1 MPFDPSKISLRTTR
15 RSKETDPEKIFE
27 SLTLRGTVENLWS
40 PQAAALRDWHRQR
53 QEPDVVIEM
62 NTGGGKTLVGL
73 LVAQSLVNETGKCVL
88 YVCPTN
94 QLVGQ
99 AASKADECGIEY
111 ATYMAGRWQ
120 AREVTDDSRG
130 PCLTNYAAVFNG
142 KAIFERF
149 NLGGIVFDDAHAAGN
164 IIRSHF
170 TLAFDNGTP
179 VFKEIVQR
187 LRPYFTASHQSMAL
201 RDAIDGDPRFVLF
214 VPMFETRRLAPTLAN
229 LLLEASVDEEKGTL
243 FAWEHVK
250 DHLDRCAI
258 LLSGSRVEITPAA
271 LPLHRLHCLTGGV
284 RRVYLTATLPSPAE
298 FVKTF
303 GVERPVRIAPKGKS
317 GEAQRLFIFPAG
329 RKDDD
334 HRAVTK
340 QLIDSHKACVIVP
353 STRTASD
360 WQDAATLFDGST
372 GQAGIQRFAQ
382 AKGTEKLIFA
392 ARYDG
397 IDLPGDA
404 CRILVL
410 DGLPKGSHL
419 LTRFLDEALQVA
431 SLRASHSAIRVV
443 QAIGRIFRSNT
454 DHGAVVF
461 CGTEVQGWARS
472 PANQSFLP
480 PLLQKQLQ
488 LGVGLRESVEVG
500 ETTNEELLAAV
511 LSGDKGWDQFY
522 QQKIDA
528 FDISAST
535 APPPWLVDFAGREQR
550 AYQKIWDGNAADAAA
565 TYASLADEAEGH
577 DARLAAWFRHWEGFS
592 YDLLGN
598 AAQAR
603 KAYVLAA
610 NIRAD
615 LGRPQIEGA
624 TVLASSTV
632 PKLSAQAKA
641 VALQF
646 ESKRAKVAAM
656 IDKIVG
662 DLTYGD
668 QTNPV
673 EEALRV
679 LGTLLGLN
687 ASRPD
692 KEEGTG
698 PDVKWQSP
706 SKKGGVALEAKTNK
720 KETSQYQKKDD
731 IGQFHDHA
739 KYLAAR
745 HPGEDFRK
753 VIVGRYLRVSS
764 ECHPPDDLRVV
775 TLEQFQGLAERVK
788 TLYEALLE
796 TDSGESVEVM
806 AERWLQELGL
816 RWPLCVDGLQ
826 SKLAV
831 DLQAEDLDGEVSH

>member
-1 MPFDPSKISLRTTR
+1 VPFDPSKISLRTTR
-15 RSKETDPEKIFE
+15 RSKESDPEKIFE
-27 SLTLRGTVENLWS
+27 SLTLRGTIENLWS
-40 PQAAALRDWHRQR
+40 PQAAALREWHRQR
-53 QEPDVVIEM
+53 ESPDAVIEM

-94 QLVGQ
+94 QLVEQ
-99 AASKADECGIEY
+99 ASAKAHECGIEV
-111 ATYMAGRWQ
+111 ATYMEGSWE
-120 AREVTDDSRG
+120 AREVTQDSRG

-142 KAIFERF
+142 KSIFERF
-149 NLGGIVFDDAHAAGN
+149 DLGGIIFDDAHAAGN
-164 IIRSHF
+164 IIRSNF
-170 TLAFDNGTP
+170 SLAFDNGTP
-179 VFKEIVQR
+179 LYKEVVQR
-187 LRPYFTASHQSMAL
+187 LRPYFTASHQSMSL
-201 RDAIDGDPRFVLF
+201 RDAIDGDPRPLLF
-214 VPMFETRRLAPTLAN
+214 LPMFEARRLAPTIAK
-229 LLLEASVDEEKGTL
+229 LLIDAKVDEEKKTL
-243 FAWEHVK
+243 FAWEHIK
-250 DHLDRCAI
+250 DHLGRCVI

-271 LPLHRLHCLTGGV
+271 LPLHRLRCLSGPA

-303 GVERPVRIAPKGKS
+303 GVEQPVRIDPKGKS

-329 RKDDD
+329 RKDKD

-340 QLIDSHKACVIVP
+340 QIIDPRKACVIVP
-353 STRTASD
+353 STRAAAD
-360 WQDAATLFDGST
+360 WQDVATLFDGST

-382 AKGTEKLIFA
+382 AKGTEKLILA

-404 CRILVL
+404 CRVLVL

-454 DHGAVVF
+454 DHGAVVL

-472 PANQSFLP
+472 PANLRFLP
-480 PLLQKQLQ
+480 PLLQKQIQ
-488 LGVGLRESVEVG
+488 LGVGLSESVDAE

-511 LSGDKGWDQFY
+511 LSGDRGWDQFY

-535 APPPWLVDFAGREQR
+535 APPSWLVDFAAREQR
-550 AYQKIWDGNAADAAA
+550 AYQKIWDGNATDAAA
-565 TYASLADEAEGH
+565 DYASLADEAEGH
-577 DARLAAWFRHWEGFS
+577 DPRLAAWFRHWEGFS

-598 AAQAR
+598 TAHAR

-610 NIRAD
+610 NVRAD
-615 LGRPQIEGA
+615 LGRPQIEGT
-624 TVLASSTV
+624 TVLASATV
-632 PKLSAQAKA
+632 PKPTVQAKA
-641 VALQF
+641 IAQLF
-646 ESKRAKVAAM
+646 EGKRAKVAAM
-656 IDKIVG
+656 LDKIIT
-662 DLTYGD
+662 DLAYGD

-679 LGTLLGLN
+679 LGSLLGLD

-692 KEEGTG
+692 KEENTG
-698 PDVKWQSP
+698 PDVKWLHP
-706 SKKGGVALEAKTNK
+706 AKRAGVALEAKTNK

-739 KYLAAR
+739 NYLAAR
-745 HPGEDFRK
+745 HPGDDFRK
-753 VIVGRYLRVSS
+753 VIVGRHLRVTPD
-764 ECHPPDDLRVV
+764 CHPPDDLRVI
-775 TLEQFQGLAERVK
+775 TLEQFHGLAERLK
-788 TLYEALLE
+788 TLYQALLE
-796 TDSGESVEVM
+796 SDSGELVEAM

-831 DLQAEDLDGEVSH
+831 DLQAEEVDGDASH